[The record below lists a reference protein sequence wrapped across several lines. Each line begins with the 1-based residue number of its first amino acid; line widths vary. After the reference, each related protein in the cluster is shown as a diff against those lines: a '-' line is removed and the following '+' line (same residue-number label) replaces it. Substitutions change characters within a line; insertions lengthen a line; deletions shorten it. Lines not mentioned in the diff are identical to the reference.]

1 MQLSC
6 QVYIFNFGKNK
17 ITFFFCFCQK
27 VKNASVEATEGN
39 RCVIVG
45 TNTVSRERTTDCGVT
60 YGTVCVAYQLL
71 AVNLVSRM
79 RCENNRKF
87 NTNTQEV
94 PFDQMFF
101 KCWPELDLFFFFFL
115 SDYDSC
121 PHRFRFSNYRR

>member
-1 MQLSC
+1 M
-6 QVYIFNFGKNK
+6 
-17 ITFFFCFCQK
+17 
-27 VKNASVEATEGN
+27 KNASVEATEGN

-71 AVNLVSRM
+71 AVNLVCRM

-101 KCWPELDLFFFFFL
+101 KCRPELDLFCFFSSVITTAAPTGSDSAIIAGNFVTFFL
-115 SDYDSC
+115 IT
-121 PHRFRFSNYRR
+121 

>member
-1 MQLSC
+1 MYQTRAELQAVQLSC

-71 AVNLVSRM
+71 AVNLVCRM
-79 RCENNRKF
+79 RC
-87 NTNTQEV
+87 
-94 PFDQMFF
+94 
-101 KCWPELDLFFFFFL
+101 
-115 SDYDSC
+115 
-121 PHRFRFSNYRR
+121 

>member
-1 MQLSC
+1 M
-6 QVYIFNFGKNK
+6 
-17 ITFFFCFCQK
+17 
-27 VKNASVEATEGN
+27 KNASVEATEGN

-71 AVNLVSRM
+71 AVNLVCRM

-94 PFDQMFF
+94 PFDQMF
-101 KCWPELDLFFFFFL
+101 CAGLNLICFFFFSSVITTAAPTGSDSAIIAGNFVTFFL
-115 SDYDSC
+115 IT
-121 PHRFRFSNYRR
+121 

>member
-1 MQLSC
+1 M
-6 QVYIFNFGKNK
+6 
-17 ITFFFCFCQK
+17 
-27 VKNASVEATEGN
+27 KNASVEATEGN

-101 KCWPELDLFFFFFL
+101 KCWPELDLFFFFFSSVITTAAPTG
-115 SDYDSC
+115 SDSAIIAGN
-121 PHRFRFSNYRR
+121 FVTFFLIT